1 MLLFLAADSC
11 YGATRAA
18 FGKNKREQINSIHCK
33 DDLPRRDP
41 KRATQAVSGGGH
53 LVDNSP
59 QALVLS
65 RVLASLFVD

>member
-18 FGKNKREQINSIHCK
+18 FGKNKRE
-33 DDLPRRDP
+33 
-41 KRATQAVSGGGH
+41 AFSGGGH

-65 RVLASLFVD
+65 SVLASLFVD